1 MFTRIYFGLFM
12 LLAVGAAH
20 AAHTLTIYSTQV
32 VGTSVYLDTFA
43 SGVLATGVVFE
54 ARICDATGAN
64 PIVGS
69 QHTFTSLET
78 PHRFLV
84 ENVPANVLAS
94 NYIVSVTED
103 VTSTGCNPGDQG
115 YYSAVNELGRG
126 PVLPPV
132 PAPALPFYGLLLLG
146 GLLGL
151 LGVRKLK
158 L

>member
-20 AAHTLTIYSTQV
+20 ANHTVTIYSTEV
-32 VGTSVYLDTFA
+32 VGTTVYLDTFA
-43 SGVLATGVVFE
+43 SGELATGVVFE
-54 ARICDATGAN
+54 ARICDANGAN

-78 PHRFLV
+78 PHRFSV
-84 ENVPANVLAS
+84 ANVPANVLAS

-103 VTSTGCNPGDQG
+103 VNSIGCNPGAQG
-115 YYSAVNELGRG
+115 YYSAVNQLGRA
-126 PVLPPV
+126 PILAV
-132 PAPALPFYGLLLLG
+132 PALPFYGLLLLG